1 MTTKTLL
8 QQRLLHQQ
16 LASPAFD
23 TPQEVVKYLG
33 AVQAQDYDMSKWAV
47 GQRVQNC
54 HAASVEAAINEGHII
69 RTHVL
74 RPTWHLV
81 NPEDL
86 RWMLALTAPYI
97 KKRNVHYEK
106 KLELDDAFFRKS
118 NKLICKALEGKH
130 LTRTE
135 LKTVLDK
142 AGIQSDPLRLV
153 HIMIRPELEGLICSG
168 ARKGKNTTYAL
179 LAERVPPSKVP
190 SKEEALATLALRYFT
205 SHGPATLKD
214 FAWWSGLPITV
225 AREGLAAVKQELDQ
239 EDEYFFKTHPGK
251 VTPKTYLLPNYDEY
265 LVAYA
270 DRVALHD
277 AGNDHKMQRAAPFFD
292 NTIIIDGQV
301 AGTWKRTIM
310 KDDIK
315 VSLFPFG
322 KLSAAQESKLK
333 QAEKRYIQFMRSE

>member
-23 TPQEVVKYLG
+23 TPQAVVQYLG

-54 HAASVEAAINEGHII
+54 HAAIVEAAINEGHII

-81 NPEDL
+81 SPEDL

-118 NKLICKALEGKH
+118 NQLICKALAGKH
-130 LTRTE
+130 LTRNE
-135 LKTVLDK
+135 IKAVLDK
-142 AGIQSDPLRLV
+142 AGIKSDPLRLV

-168 ARKGKNTTYAL
+168 ARKGKQTTYAL
-179 LAERVPPSKVP
+179 ADERVPPVKAISR
-190 SKEEALATLALRYFT
+190 EEALANLALRYFT

-225 AREGLAAVKQELDQ
+225 AREGLAAVQQELEQ
-239 EDEYFFKTHPGK
+239 EQEYFFKAHSGK
-251 VTPKTYLLPNYDEY
+251 AIPNIYLLPNYDEY

-270 DRVALHD
+270 DRAALHH
-277 AGNDHKMQRAAPFFD
+277 AGNEDKMQRSAPFFD

-301 AGTWKRTIM
+301 AGTWKREVK
-310 KDDIK
+310 KDEIK
-315 VSLFPFG
+315 VSLHPFG
-322 KLSAAQESKLK
+322 KLSATQENKLK
-333 QAEKRYIQFMRSE
+333 KAEKAYIRFMHTA